1 MNTSTL
7 VTLATQAFALV
18 GMLWL
23 TFRATNWIWQ
33 RAIMPVVAWFGNHK
47 RLTRM
52 KTEITGLV
60 KAESDAQKEVIR
72 LSAALEK
79 QGATLQN
86 KCNQVENQK
95 NELNGFR
102 SQRSSEKK
110 AAKAA
115 RRTDEAVAAV
125 NQNELQT
132 VGETVG
138 W

>member
-33 RAIMPVVAWFGNHK
+33 RAFMPVVAWFGNHK
-47 RLTRM
+47 RLSRM
-52 KTEITGLV
+52 KTEIAGLV

-95 NELNGFR
+95 NELSGLK

-110 AAKAA
+110 AAKVA

>member
-18 GMLWL
+18 GILWL
-23 TFRATNWIWQ
+23 TYRATDWFGQ
-33 RAIMPVVAWFGNHK
+33 RAIMPVIAWFGNHK
-47 RLTRM
+47 RLAGM
-52 KTEITGLV
+52 KTEIAGLV

-72 LSAALEK
+72 LTTALEK

-95 NELNGFR
+95 NELSGLKN
-102 SQRSSEKK
+102 QRSSER
-110 AAKAA
+110 KAA
-115 RRTDEAVAAV
+115 RVARQRDEAVAAV
-125 NQNELQT
+125 NQNDLQT

>member
-1 MNTSTL
+1 
-7 VTLATQAFALV
+7 
-18 GMLWL
+18 
-23 TFRATNWIWQ
+23 
-33 RAIMPVVAWFGNHK
+33 MPVVAWFGNHK
-47 RLTRM
+47 RLSRM
-52 KTEITGLV
+52 KTEIAGLV

-72 LSAALEK
+72 LTTALEK

-115 RRTDEAVAAV
+115 RQNDEAVAAV
-125 NQNELQT
+125 NRNDLQT